1 MVDVT
6 NVETTIPT
14 IIAHAL
20 PTILGIRLHH
30 KTALIPHFS
39 AMKLNGI
46 VTIKSEANNISPHDY
61 SHNTNLVKHIP
72 HTTLIVSM
80 LPCNHAS
87 LR

>member
-1 MVDVT
+1 VVEVT
-6 NVETTIPT
+6 KVETTIPT
-14 IIAHAL
+14 MIAHVL

-61 SHNTNLVKHIP
+61 SNNMQLAKHIP